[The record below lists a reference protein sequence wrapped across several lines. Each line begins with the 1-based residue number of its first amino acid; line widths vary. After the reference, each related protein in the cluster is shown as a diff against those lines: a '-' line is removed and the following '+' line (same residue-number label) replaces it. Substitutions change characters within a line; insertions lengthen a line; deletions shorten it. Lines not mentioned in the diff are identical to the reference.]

1 MSVRVGAMIAFVSRV
16 SFAESGCAATPA
28 PPGYVGDCPGG
39 TTCSTFISCAAGY
52 NSSSY
57 SFPGALCYGGG
68 SFYYYG
74 CSMPSS
80 VCVCTCLRCKVE
92 GGPACAS
99 ARRRK
104 LQVRFSSEETKRGRS
119 CAAIVRMDWTGL
131 LRCNTVRTG
140 SFI

>member
-57 SFPGALCYGGG
+57 SFPGASCYGGG

-80 VCVCTCLRCKVE
+80 VFVCAPVC
-92 GGPACAS
+92 G
-99 ARRRK
+99 
-104 LQVRFSSEETKRGRS
+104 VRSKE
-119 CAAIVRMDWTGL
+119 GL
-131 LRCNTVRTG
+131 LAQVHADVSCR
-140 SFI
+140 